1 MDNTNE
7 MITTALQKDLQHMA
21 DVQHE
26 LVTTPP
32 QTADQWHDLIQNMLG
47 GAVDFCLKLVAAIAI
62 FAVGM
67 WIANKVTRSIKF
79 AMERREL
86 EPSLVSFSASFIN
99 ILLRIFVI
107 VIVLTTVGV
116 QMTSIVAVLGA
127 GALAVGMA
135 LSGTFQN
142 FAGGIIILFLKPF
155 KVGDVIQTASGRTGT
170 VKKIMIFTT
179 ELHTFDNQVVFI
191 PNGSLANGEIT
202 NLSDRGARRAEIQ
215 IAISYGDDVE
225 VARRTILSI
234 LGKDK
239 RIAKTPAPSVF
250 VSDLGDS
257 AVVLTVWYWT
267 KYADWFAS
275 MGDMREAL
283 YKELPRKKIHFPFP
297 QMDVHVKK

>member
-1 MDNTNE
+1 MDNVNE
-7 MITTALQKDLQHMA
+7 VVVADLQNKLQHA
-21 DVQHE
+21 AEVQHE

-32 QTADQWHDLIQNMLG
+32 KTAEQWHDLIQSLLG
-47 GAVDFCLKLVAAIAI
+47 GAVDFCMKIIAAIAI
-62 FAVGM
+62 LWAGM
-67 WIANKVTRSIKF
+67 WIAKRITRSIKF
-79 AMERREL
+79 AMEKRKL
-86 EPSLVSFSASFIN
+86 EPSLISFTSSFVN

-155 KVGDVIQTASGRTGT
+155 KVGDVIQTASGRMGT

-191 PNGSLANGEIT
+191 PNGPLANGEII
-202 NLSDRGARRAEIQ
+202 NLSDRGNRRAEITVG
-215 IAISYGDDVE
+215 ISYGDSVG
-225 VARRTILSI
+225 VARKVILDV
-234 LGKDK
+234 LNKDK
-239 RIAKTPAPSVF
+239 RILKTPDPEIF

-257 AVVLTVWYWT
+257 AVVLTVRYWT
-267 KYADWFAS
+267 KFADIYAT
-275 MGDMREAL
+275 MGDVREAL
-283 YKELPRKKIHFPFP
+283 YKELPRKKINFPFP
-297 QMDVHVKK
+297 QIDVHMKK

>member
-1 MDNTNE
+1 MDNMNE
-7 MITTALQKDLQHMA
+7 VVAAGIQDKLQHMA

-32 QTADQWHDLIQNMLG
+32 ETPEQWHNLIQNMLG
-47 GAVDFCLKLVAAIAI
+47 GAVDFCLKLIAAVAILWA
-62 FAVGM
+62 GM
-67 WIANKVTRSIKF
+67 WIAKRVTKSVKY

-86 EPSLVSFSASFIN
+86 EPSLVTFISSFVN
-99 ILLRIFVI
+99 ILLRVFVI
-107 VIVLTTVGV
+107 IIVLTTVGV

-191 PNGSLANGEIT
+191 PNGPLANGEIT
-202 NLSDRGARRAEIQ
+202 NLSDRANRRSEIQ
-215 IAISYGDDVE
+215 IAISYGDDVDT
-225 VARRTILSI
+225 ARRVILSV
-234 LGKDK
+234 LAKDK
-239 RIAKTPAPSVF
+239 RVMKKPEPVVF

-257 AVVLTVWYWT
+257 AVVLKVWYWT

-275 MGDMREAL
+275 QGDMREAL

-297 QMDVHVKK
+297 QMDVHIQK

>member
-1 MDNTNE
+1 MNNPDE
-7 MITTALQKDLQHMA
+7 VIAAGIQDKLQHMA

-32 QTADQWHDLIQNMLG
+32 ETAEQWHDLIQSLLG
-47 GAVDFCLKLVAAIAI
+47 GAVDFCLKLIAAIAI
-62 FAVGM
+62 FSVGM
-67 WIANKVTRSIKF
+67 WIVNKITKSIKY

-86 EPSLVSFSASFIN
+86 EPSLVSFTASFVN

-107 VIVLTTVGV
+107 IIVLTTVGV

-191 PNGSLANGEIT
+191 PNGPLANGEII

-215 IAISYGDDVE
+215 IAISYGDDVDA
-225 VARRTILSI
+225 ARKVIMRILSA
-234 LGKDK
+234 DK
-239 RIAKTPAPSVF
+239 RVLKNPAPIVF

-257 AVVLTVWYWT
+257 AVVLSVRYWT
-267 KYADWFAS
+267 KFADNFDS
-275 MGDMREAL
+275 MGDLREAL
-283 YKELPRKKIHFPFP
+283 YRELPRKKIHFPFP
-297 QMDVHVKK
+297 QIDVHVKK

>member
-1 MDNTNE
+1 MEKPDE
-7 MITTALQKDLQHMA
+7 VIAAGIQDKLQHMA

-32 QTADQWHDLIQNMLG
+32 ETAEQWHDLIQSLLG
-47 GAVDFCLKLVAAIAI
+47 GAIDFCLKLIAAIAI
-62 FAVGM
+62 LWVGM
-67 WIANKVTRSIKF
+67 WIANRITKSVKY
-79 AMERREL
+79 AMEKRDL
-86 EPSLVSFSASFIN
+86 EPSLVSFTSSFIN
-99 ILLRIFVI
+99 ILLRVFVI
-107 VIVLTTVGV
+107 IIVLTTVGV

-191 PNGSLANGEIT
+191 PNGPLANGEII
-202 NLSDRGARRAEIQ
+202 NLSDTPNRRAEIQ
-215 IAISYGDDVE
+215 IAISYGDDVDA
-225 VARRTILSI
+225 ARKVIMRILSA
-234 LGKDK
+234 DK
-239 RIAKTPAPSVF
+239 RVLKNPAPIVF

-257 AVVLTVWYWT
+257 AVVLSVRYWT
-267 KYADWFAS
+267 KFADNFDS
-275 MGDMREAL
+275 MGDLREAL
-283 YKELPRKKIHFPFP
+283 YRELPKKKVHFPFP
-297 QMDVHVKK
+297 QMDVHIQK

>member
-1 MDNTNE
+1 MDNTDEIIMAN
-7 MITTALQKDLQHMA
+7 IQKDLQHMA

-26 LVTTPP
+26 LVDSPK
-32 QTADQWHDLIQNMLG
+32 TAEQWHDLVQSLLG
-47 GAVDFCLKLVAAIAI
+47 GAVDFCFRLIAAIAI
-62 FAVGM
+62 LSVGM
-67 WIANKVTRSIKF
+67 WIAKRITKSIKF
-79 AMERREL
+79 AMEKRAL
-86 EPSLVSFSASFIN
+86 EPSLISFTSSFVN

-107 VIVLTTVGV
+107 IIVLTTVGV

-135 LSGTFQN
+135 LSGTLQN

-155 KVGDVIQTASGRTGT
+155 KVGDVIQTASGRSGT

-191 PNGSLANGEIT
+191 PNGPLANGEII
-202 NLSDRGARRAEIQ
+202 NLSDRAARRAEIK
-215 IAISYGDDVE
+215 IAISYGDDVD
-225 VARRTILSI
+225 VARRAILAV
-234 LGKDK
+234 LAKDK
-239 RIAKTPAPSVF
+239 RIAKSPEPSVF

-257 AVVLTVWYWT
+257 AVVLTVWFWT

-275 MGDMREAL
+275 MGDIREAL

-297 QMDVHVKK
+297 QIDVHVKK

>member
-1 MDNTNE
+1 MEKPDE
-7 MITTALQKDLQHMA
+7 VIAAGIQDKLQHMA

-32 QTADQWHDLIQNMLG
+32 ETAEQWHDLIQSLLG
-47 GAVDFCLKLVAAIAI
+47 GAIDFCLKLIAAIAI
-62 FAVGM
+62 LWVGM
-67 WIANKVTRSIKF
+67 WIANKITKSVKY
-79 AMERREL
+79 AMEKRDL
-86 EPSLVSFSASFIN
+86 EPSLVSFTSSFIN

-107 VIVLTTVGV
+107 IIVLTTVGV

-191 PNGSLANGEIT
+191 PNGPLANGEII
-202 NLSDRGARRAEIQ
+202 NLSDTPNRRAEIQ
-215 IAISYGDDVE
+215 IAISYGDDVDA
-225 VARRTILSI
+225 ARKVIMRILSA
-234 LGKDK
+234 DK
-239 RIAKTPAPSVF
+239 RVLKNPAPIVF

-257 AVVLTVWYWT
+257 AVVLSVRYWT
-267 KYADWFAS
+267 KFADNFDS
-275 MGDMREAL
+275 MGDLREAL
-283 YKELPRKKIHFPFP
+283 YRELPKKKVHFPFP
-297 QMDVHVKK
+297 QMDVHIQK

>member
-1 MDNTNE
+1 MEKPDE
-7 MITTALQKDLQHMA
+7 VIAAGIQDKLQHMA

-32 QTADQWHDLIQNMLG
+32 ETAEQWHDLIQSLLG
-47 GAVDFCLKLVAAIAI
+47 GAIDFCLKLIAAIAI
-62 FAVGM
+62 LWVGM
-67 WIANKVTRSIKF
+67 WIVNKITKSIKY

-86 EPSLVSFSASFIN
+86 EPSLVSFTASFVN

-107 VIVLTTVGV
+107 IIVLTTVGV

-179 ELHTFDNQVVFI
+179 ELHTIDNQVVFI
-191 PNGSLANGEIT
+191 PNGPLANGEII

-215 IAISYGDDVE
+215 IAISYGDDVD
-225 VARRTILSI
+225 VARRAILTV
-234 LGKDK
+234 LAKDK
-239 RIAKTPAPSVF
+239 RIAKNPAPSVF

-283 YKELPRKKIHFPFP
+283 YRELPRKKIHFPFP
-297 QMDVHVKK
+297 QIDVHVKK

>member
-1 MDNTNE
+1 MDNANDL
-7 MITTALQKDLQHMA
+7 IAADLQQKMQHIA
-21 DVQHE
+21 DVQHD
-26 LVTTPP
+26 LVETPK
-32 QTADQWHDLIQNMLG
+32 TAEQWHDLIQNLLG
-47 GAVDFCLKLVAAIAI
+47 GAVDFCFKLIAAIAI
-62 FAVGM
+62 LMIGM
-67 WIANKVTRSIKF
+67 WIANKITRSIKF
-79 AMERREL
+79 AMEKREL
-86 EPSLVSFSASFIN
+86 EPSLVSFSSSFIN
-99 ILLRIFVI
+99 ILLRVFVI

-191 PNGSLANGEIT
+191 PNGPLANGEIT

-215 IAISYGDDVE
+215 IAISYGDDVD
-225 VARRTILSI
+225 VARRAILSV
-234 LGKDK
+234 LAKDK
-239 RIAKTPAPSVF
+239 RIAKNPAPSVF
-250 VSDLGDS
+250 VSELGDS
-257 AVVLTVWYWT
+257 AVVLTVWFWT
-267 KYADWFAS
+267 KYADWFTS

-297 QMDVHVKK
+297 QIDVHMKK

>member
-1 MDNTNE
+1 MDNANDL
-7 MITTALQKDLQHMA
+7 IAADLQQKMQHIA
-21 DVQHE
+21 DIQHD
-26 LVTTPP
+26 LVETPK
-32 QTADQWHDLIQNMLG
+32 TAEQWHDLIQNLLG
-47 GAVDFCLKLVAAIAI
+47 GAVDFCFKLIAAIAI
-62 FAVGM
+62 LMIGM
-67 WIANKVTRSIKF
+67 WIANKITRSIKF
-79 AMERREL
+79 AMEKREL
-86 EPSLVSFSASFIN
+86 EPSLISFSSSFIN

-155 KVGDVIQTASGRTGT
+155 KVGDVIQTASGRMGT

-191 PNGSLANGEIT
+191 PNGPLANGEIT

-215 IAISYGDDVE
+215 IAISYGDDVD
-225 VARRTILSI
+225 VARRAILAV
-234 LGKDK
+234 LAKDK
-239 RIAKTPAPSVF
+239 RIAKNPAPSVF
-250 VSDLGDS
+250 VSELGDS
-257 AVVLTVWYWT
+257 AVVLTVWFWT

-297 QMDVHVKK
+297 QIDVHMKK

>member
-1 MDNTNE
+1 MEKPDE
-7 MITTALQKDLQHMA
+7 VIAAGIQDKLQHMA

-32 QTADQWHDLIQNMLG
+32 ETAEQWHDLIQSLLG
-47 GAVDFCLKLVAAIAI
+47 GAIDFCLKLIAAIAI
-62 FAVGM
+62 LWVGM
-67 WIANKVTRSIKF
+67 WIANKITKSVKY
-79 AMERREL
+79 AMEKRDL
-86 EPSLVSFSASFIN
+86 EPSLVSFTSSFIN

-107 VIVLTTVGV
+107 IIVLTTVGV

-191 PNGSLANGEIT
+191 PNGPLANGEII
-202 NLSDRGARRAEIQ
+202 NLSDTPNRRAEIQ
-215 IAISYGDDVE
+215 IAISYGDDVDA
-225 VARRTILSI
+225 ARKVIMRILSA
-234 LGKDK
+234 DK
-239 RIAKTPAPSVF
+239 RVLKNPAPIVF

-257 AVVLTVWYWT
+257 AVVLSVRYWT
-267 KYADWFAS
+267 KFADNFDS
-275 MGDMREAL
+275 MGDLREAL
-283 YKELPRKKIHFPFP
+283 YRELPKKKIHFPFP
-297 QMDVHVKK
+297 QMDVHIQK